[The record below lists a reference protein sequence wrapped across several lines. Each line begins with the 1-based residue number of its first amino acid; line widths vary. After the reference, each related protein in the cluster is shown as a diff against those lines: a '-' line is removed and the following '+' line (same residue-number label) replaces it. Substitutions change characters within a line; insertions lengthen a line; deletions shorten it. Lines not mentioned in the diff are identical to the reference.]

1 MGIHGEPGIEVKQM
15 TTADNLTDTMVEKL
29 LADMPLSKGDTLSVM
44 VNGLGATPKEELLIV
59 YRRVHQL
66 LTEKGVRLI
75 MPHVGEYAT
84 SMEMAG
90 LSVQHPVLYQR
101 QPVKELPMLN
111 ATTFTTALG
120 AVADIMKQ
128 NRDYLISLDQRNGD
142 GDLGISM
149 DEGFAA
155 AYASAS
161 ASEESALGKL
171 LVGCSK
177 AFNEAAPSSL
187 GTRTLKGNETADVA
201 LFAQALTAGVDKIM
215 ERAGSKPGQ
224 KTVLD
229 ALDPAAKAITAHA
242 EEGFAAALQAAADA
256 ARAGAE
262 STKDMKA
269 VHGRAAYYGDK
280 ALGLID
286 GGAVAGT
293 LIFEA
298 LAKAV

>member
-1 MGIHGEPGIEVKQM
+1 
-15 TTADNLTDTMVEKL
+15 
-29 LADMPLSKGDTLSVM
+29 
-44 VNGLGATPKEELLIV
+44 
-59 YRRVHQL
+59 
-66 LTEKGVRLI
+66 
-75 MPHVGEYAT
+75 
-84 SMEMAG
+84 
-90 LSVQHPVLYQR
+90 
-101 QPVKELPMLN
+101 MLN

-161 ASEESALGKL
+161 ASEESDLGKL

-187 GTRTLKGNETADVA
+187 GTILSVMMLGMARTLKGNETADAA